1 MMNEDRIYYTV
12 IDRTDG
18 DCTEYGFD
26 SIKGATRWIEELI
39 DIFKCRAE
47 DVTAYARQ
55 YTKHGTFI
63 GQERFF

>member
-1 MMNEDRIYYTV
+1 MMSDDRIYYTV

-26 SIKGATRWIEELI
+26 SVMGATRWINELI
-39 DIFKCRAE
+39 EIFQCRAE
-47 DVTAYARQ
+47 DITAYARQ
-55 YTKHGTFI
+55 YTKHGTFV